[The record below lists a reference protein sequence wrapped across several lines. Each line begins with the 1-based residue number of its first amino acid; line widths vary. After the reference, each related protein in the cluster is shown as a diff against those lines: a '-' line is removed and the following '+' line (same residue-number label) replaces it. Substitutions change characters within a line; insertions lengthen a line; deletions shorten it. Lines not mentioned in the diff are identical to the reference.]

1 MKTRQGED
9 YIAESWQPVGA
20 VDVVSVAAA
29 DAQVQQRKH
38 LVACWRHPAC
48 PASVTA
54 VEVADVGVASG
65 SCPEGVWGVQ
75 GVLEALKQKIERQL
89 QGGQGVWVVRGGQAA
104 QKRKQAVWGALGPSE
119 GAQEEAQSQ
128 ELGWQS

>member
-1 MKTRQGED
+1 M
-9 YIAESWQPVGA
+9 
-20 VDVVSVAAA
+20 
-29 DAQVQQRKH
+29 
-38 LVACWRHPAC
+38 
-48 PASVTA
+48 
-54 VEVADVGVASG
+54 GVASG

-128 ELGWQS
+128 ELGWQSWEVGADSEGFGCWCLKTRWSMYQ